1 MQQTGSNDNNR
12 LCSVLDICCPFLSV
26 SVMFQLFSV
35 ECREIVSLRGMNSVL
50 RDCITLFVNVIGIG
64 SFKSSVFLQ
73 SLLDCPLEEYNVI
86 TFICVF

>member
-1 MQQTGSNDNNR
+1 
-12 LCSVLDICCPFLSV
+12 
-26 SVMFQLFSV
+26 
-35 ECREIVSLRGMNSVL
+35 MNSIL